1 MDVIGV
7 PISLVDLD
15 KAVQIILAWVDRN
28 QSRFVCVRDAPSLVR
43 AAGDDEWLRIQHL
56 ADMVTPDGMPLVW
69 LAHLHGHKT
78 VQRVCGSDLVD
89 ALCNSSQ
96 PRGIRH
102 FFYGGKPGVAEAMT
116 SRLLKKYPKLEIAG
130 IYSPPFGEM
139 SVEEDQFV
147 LDLIKSSHARIV
159 WVGISTPKQEYWMR
173 DHVARIPGATLIGV
187 GAAFDFHSG
196 VIARAP
202 KWMQRIGLEWL
213 HRLIAEPRRLWRRY
227 LVMAPQFVWAVAM
240 QEFKNFWNRSPGL
253 RLRL

>member
-1 MDVIGV
+1 
-7 PISLVDLD
+7 
-15 KAVQIILAWVDRN
+15 
-28 QSRFVCVRDAPSLVR
+28 
-43 AAGDDEWLRIQHL
+43 
-56 ADMVTPDGMPLVW
+56 
-69 LAHLHGHKT
+69 
-78 VQRVCGSDLVD
+78 
-89 ALCNSSQ
+89 
-96 PRGIRH
+96 
-102 FFYGGKPGVAEAMT
+102 MT
-116 SRLLKKYPKLEIAG
+116 SRLLQKYPKLEIAG

-147 LDLIKSSHARIV
+147 LDLIKSSHAQIV
-159 WVGISTPKQEYWMR
+159 WVGLSTPKQEYWMR

-213 HRLIAEPRRLWRRY
+213 HRMIAEPRRLWRRY
-227 LVMAPQFVWAVAM
+227 LIMAPQFVWAVAM